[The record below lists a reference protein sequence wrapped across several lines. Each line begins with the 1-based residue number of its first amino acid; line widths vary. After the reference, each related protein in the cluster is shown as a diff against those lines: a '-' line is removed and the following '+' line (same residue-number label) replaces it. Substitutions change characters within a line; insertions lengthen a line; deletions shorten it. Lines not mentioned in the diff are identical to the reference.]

1 MLLWMSSFLPLE
13 ETAPLGNYIP
23 SKPAKYGIKV
33 FALVDTKNAYT
44 SNLEVYY
51 GKQPPGPYCVENMA
65 KDIVLRLAKPIEG
78 TGRNVTEDNWFSSVP
93 LVRTLLQEKKLT
105 YVGTVHRNK
114 AEIPKEF
121 LPKKD
126 RQICSAFG
134 FLEDCSLVS
143 YYPKKK
149 IISAFW
155 LFHLC
160 IWMVDLRRVRRRQ
173 KA

>member
-1 MLLWMSSFLPLE
+1 MDEQLLAFRGNCSFRQ
-13 ETAPLGNYIP
+13 YIP

-44 SNLEVYY
+44 SNLEVYC

-121 LPKKD
+121 FPNKD

-143 YYPKKK
+143 YYQKKNYK
-149 IISAFW
+149 CVLVISS
-155 LFHLC
+155 LHMDGGLTKSQEKTKS
-160 IWMVDLRRVRRRQ
+160 L
-173 KA
+173 K